1 MFAIEF
7 QTQIKNGII
16 EMPTEYQNRI
26 NGLVR
31 VIVLAPERAQRTGI
45 IARLLEHPIQ
55 DDNFVPLTRDG
66 IYQDG
71 G

>member
-16 EMPTEYQNRI
+16 EVPTEYQNRI
-26 NGLVR
+26 NGSVR

-45 IARLLEHPIQ
+45 IAHLLEHPIQ
-55 DDNFVPLTRDG
+55 DDSFIPLTREE
-66 IYQDG
+66 IYQDRG
-71 G
+71 